1 MEKWPFSYIRQ
12 HGGCILLRIRMENA
26 GGEVTNNSVSLEQEV
41 QAGGRE
47 VRLEIYVQKK
57 LPKALFTTPNHIIFT
72 L

>member
-1 MEKWPFSYIRQ
+1 
-12 HGGCILLRIRMENA
+12 MENA

-47 VRLEIYVQKK
+47 MRLEIYVQKK